1 MRRFLAAC
9 LIILAACSRATTS
22 PPTTTSSKVA
32 TTVAPLPGI
41 LSQCETPR
49 PSPPLHTEF
58 DAWDSPGVI
67 TTDVE
72 IDLQGNKIISG
83 YMTDE
88 NDFNYKDSYQTVGV
102 DGYGF
107 EFVAKFNPRSE
118 FEWIHCLKETSLYH
132 FYDGPDFDSDVDGNI
147 YVCGSTLTRWNSAGK
162 FEWSKDFS
170 HLSQLNCA
178 VSSDGYSLV
187 SGEQTLFVSPL
198 GDTIWTKDTPEF
210 YEAQFLSDGNIA
222 LATNSSLAVISRE
235 GLILWEHERIQRCC
249 IGPYGDFSSG
259 ANGNSLSTDQTGI
272 ASDIENI
279 VIATT
284 LNKAVDFD
292 PSSKVTKLSPL
303 WIQEAVVAKYSLS
316 GKMQWA
322 QKISL
327 PRSDKTSARF
337 VEIFDTEINDAGE
350 ILIYGGGTASRETD
364 PESSEPM
371 HLFFVKFSPAG
382 QQMRFLWLDEYTYL
396 FHNLG
401 RYFEIDSR
409 GRLYA
414 TAESLTVPPFLLS
427 RDL

>member
-259 ANGNSLSTDQTGI
+259 ANGNSLSTGQTGI

-364 PESSEPM
+364 PGSSEPM

>member
-9 LIILAACSRATTS
+9 LIILAACSSATTS

-88 NDFNYKDSYQTVGV
+88 NDFNYKDSYQTFGV

-364 PESSEPM
+364 PGSSEPM

>member
-9 LIILAACSRATTS
+9 LIILAACSSATTS

-107 EFVAKFNPRSE
+107 EFVAKFNPGSE

-132 FYDGPDFDSDVDGNI
+132 FYEGPDLDSDVNGNI

-170 HLSQLNCA
+170 LLSQLDCA

-198 GDTIWTKDTPEF
+198 GDTIWTKDTPGF

-222 LATNSSLAVISRE
+222 LATNSYLAVISRE

-259 ANGNSLSTDQTGI
+259 ANGNSLSTTQTGI

-364 PESSEPM
+364 PGSSEPM